1 MIFSHDSE
9 FFTLQQNYPYWPI
22 SRTKAQD
29 KTTTKNVSDMLA
41 ITATAFVIIKTIE
54 AVLIIVRNS
63 LAIFVFRTQ
72 TFRQRRTCLLLINL
86 SAADLLVGVAESVNL
101 AAKKI
106 PTRGQDGDAT
116 SPFLP
121 FLIFAS
127 CTSIFFLALISLER
141 VCAVLWPFRHR
152 VWSLQIYVCC
162 IITVWFIGLVFGVL
176 LLLSLYFKE
185 VNWGY
190 VLATIHVCLFVCF
203 LVSCI
208 SYVKIRRRVIC
219 TPREQNTFNTSN
231 HLDARSARL
240 SRTLF
245 GIFAISFLLW
255 LPAVVVYVA
264 KNFCQRC
271 IPPVLD
277 EFVHSL
283 RLANSM
289 VNPLVYSFKLPAFKN
304 ALGRLWRRWRQN
316 IEIRPAQEEKRL
328 G

>member
-1 MIFSHDSE
+1 
-9 FFTLQQNYPYWPI
+9 
-22 SRTKAQD
+22 
-29 KTTTKNVSDMLA
+29 MLA

-54 AVLIIVRNS
+54 AVLIIVGNS

-72 TFRQRRTCLLLINL
+72 TFRQRRACLLLINL

-152 VWSLQIYVCC
+152 VSSLQIYVCC

-185 VNWGY
+185 VSQGY
-190 VLATIHVCLFVCF
+190 VLATIHICLFVCF
-203 LVSCI
+203 LVTCI
-208 SYVKIRRRVIC
+208 SYVRIRRRVMC
-219 TPREQNTFNTSN
+219 TPREQNTFNTRY
-231 HLDARSARL
+231 HLDASCARL

-245 GIFAISFLLW
+245 GVFAISFLLW
-255 LPAVVVYVA
+255 LPAVVVYIA
-264 KNFCQRC
+264 KNFCHRC
-271 IPPVLD
+271 IPPVL
-277 EFVHSL
+277 EESVHSL

-289 VNPLVYSFKLPAFKN
+289 VNPLVYSFKLTAFKN
-304 ALGRLWRRWRQN
+304 ALRRLRRRWRQS
-316 IEIRPAQEEKRL
+316 IEIRPAQEENRL